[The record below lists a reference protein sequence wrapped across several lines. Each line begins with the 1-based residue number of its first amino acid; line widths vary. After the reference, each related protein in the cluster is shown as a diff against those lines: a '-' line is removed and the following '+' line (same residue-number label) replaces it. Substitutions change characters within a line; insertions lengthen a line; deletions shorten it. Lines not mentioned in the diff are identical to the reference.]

1 MSNQWFTGQ
10 TITQTI
16 EDNLGERYFYGL
28 RRTDEGELF
37 LGKLDQLSLN
47 DTIQINK
54 EGDPVDNYTEFDEGA
69 EFFEGR
75 DSAHN
80 LTYRNLNY
88 EQFRWDDAN
97 LFYYVNDEGE
107 LVVRINQGPNDG
119 AVQYAGETITI
130 TDSDREW
137 DNTNLTLD
145 NNNITYDQ
153 T

>member
-1 MSNQWFTGQ
+1 MSQFFTGQ
-10 TITQTI
+10 SITNVIQ
-16 EDNLGERYFYGL
+16 DNLGERYFYGL
-28 RRTDEGELF
+28 RRSDEGELF
-37 LGKLDQLSLN
+37 LGKLDQLSLE

-54 EGDPVDNYTEFDEGA
+54 EGDVEDNFTDFDEGV

-80 LTYRNLNY
+80 LTYKNLNY

-107 LVVRINQGPNDG
+107 LVVRINQGRNDG
-119 AVQYAGETITI
+119 AVEYAGDTITI
-130 TDSDREW
+130 VDSDKEW

-145 NNNITYDQ
+145 NNNITFDA

>member
-1 MSNQWFTGQ
+1 MSVFYEGQ
-10 TITQTI
+10 SITQTI

-28 RRTDEGELF
+28 RRTDSGELF
-37 LGKLDQLSLN
+37 LGKLDQLSLT

-54 EGDPVDNYTEFDEGA
+54 EGDVVDNFPDFDEGA

-80 LTYRNLNY
+80 LTYKNLNY

-97 LFYYVNDEGE
+97 LFYYVNDDGE
-107 LVVRINQGPNDG
+107 LVVRINQGLADG
-119 AVQYAGETITI
+119 AVEYAGDNTVIV
-130 TDSDREW
+130 DRDKEW
-137 DNTNLTLD
+137 DNTNLTMD
-145 NNNITYDQ
+145 NNNITFDQ

>member
-1 MSNQWFTGQ
+1 MSNQWYTGQ
-10 TITQTI
+10 SITETI

-28 RRTDEGELF
+28 RRTDAGELF
-37 LGKLDQLSLN
+37 LGKLDQLNLN
-47 DTIQINK
+47 DVIQINK
-54 EGDPVDNYTEFDEGA
+54 EGDPVDNFTEFDEGA

-80 LTYRNLNY
+80 LTYKNLMY

-97 LFYYVNDEGE
+97 LFYYVNEEGE
-107 LVVRINQGPNDG
+107 LVVRINQGPNEG
-119 AVQYAGETITI
+119 AVEYAGDTITI
-130 TDSDREW
+130 VDSDREW

-145 NNNITYDQ
+145 NNNITFDQ

>member
-1 MSNQWFTGQ
+1 MISVFYEGQ
-10 TITQTI
+10 SITQTI

-28 RRTDEGELF
+28 RRTDSGELF
-37 LGKLDQLSLN
+37 LGKLDQLSLT

-54 EGDPVDNYTEFDEGA
+54 EGDVVDNFPDFDEGA

-80 LTYRNLNY
+80 LTYKNLNY

-97 LFYYVNDEGE
+97 LFYYVNDDGE
-107 LVVRINQGPNDG
+107 LVVRINQGLADG
-119 AVQYAGETITI
+119 AVEYAGDNTVIV
-130 TDSDREW
+130 DSDKEW
-137 DNTNLTLD
+137 DNTNLTMD
-145 NNNITYDQ
+145 NNNITFDQ

>member
-1 MSNQWFTGQ
+1 MSVFYEGQ
-10 TITQTI
+10 SITQSI

-28 RRTDEGELF
+28 RRTDSGELF
-37 LGKLDQLSLN
+37 LGKLDQLSLT

-54 EGDPVDNYTEFDEGA
+54 EGDVVDNFPDFDEGA

-80 LTYRNLNY
+80 LTYKNLNY

-97 LFYYVNDEGE
+97 LFYYVNDDGE
-107 LVVRINQGPNDG
+107 LVVRINQGLADG
-119 AVQYAGETITI
+119 AVEYAGDNTVIV
-130 TDSDREW
+130 DSDKEW
-137 DNTNLTLD
+137 DNTNLTMD
-145 NNNITYDQ
+145 NNNITFDQ

>member
-1 MSNQWFTGQ
+1 MSVFYEGQ
-10 TITQTI
+10 SITQTI

-28 RRTDEGELF
+28 RRTDSGELF
-37 LGKLDQLSLN
+37 LGKLDQLSLT

-54 EGDPVDNYTEFDEGA
+54 EGDVVDNFPDFDEGA

-80 LTYRNLNY
+80 LTYKNLNY

-97 LFYYVNDEGE
+97 LFYYVNDDGE
-107 LVVRINQGPNDG
+107 LVVRINQGLADG
-119 AVQYAGETITI
+119 AVEYAGDNTVIV
-130 TDSDREW
+130 DGDKEW
-137 DNTNLTLD
+137 DNTNLTMD
-145 NNNITYDQ
+145 NNNITFDQ

>member
-1 MSNQWFTGQ
+1 MSVFYEGQ
-10 TITQTI
+10 SITQTI

-28 RRTDEGELF
+28 RRTDAGELF
-37 LGKLDQLSLN
+37 LGKLDQLSLT

-54 EGDPVDNYTEFDEGA
+54 EGDVVDNFPDFDEGA

-80 LTYRNLNY
+80 LTYKNLNY

-97 LFYYVNDEGE
+97 LFYYVNDDGE
-107 LVVRINQGPNDG
+107 LVVRINQGLADG
-119 AVQYAGETITI
+119 AVEYAGDNTVIV
-130 TDSDREW
+130 DSDKEW
-137 DNTNLTLD
+137 DNTNLTMD
-145 NNNITYDQ
+145 NNNITFDQ

>member
-1 MSNQWFTGQ
+1 MSVFYEGQ

-28 RRTDEGELF
+28 RRTDSGELF
-37 LGKLDQLSLN
+37 LGKLDQLSLT

-54 EGDPVDNYTEFDEGA
+54 EGDVVDNFPDFDEGA

-97 LFYYVNDEGE
+97 LFYSVNDDGE
-107 LVVRINQGPNDG
+107 LVVRINQGLADG
-119 AVQYAGETITI
+119 AVEYAGDNTVIV
-130 TDSDREW
+130 DSDKEW
-137 DNTNLTLD
+137 DNTNLTMD
-145 NNNITYDQ
+145 NNNITFDQ

>member
-1 MSNQWFTGQ
+1 MSNQWYTGQ

-28 RRTDEGELF
+28 RRTDDGELF
-37 LGKLDQLSLN
+37 LGKLDQLSLQ
-47 DTIQINK
+47 DVVKINN
-54 EGDPVDNYTEFDEGA
+54 EGDPVDNFTEFDEGA

-75 DSAHN
+75 DSSHN
-80 LTYRNLNY
+80 LTYKNLVY

-119 AVQYAGETITI
+119 AVQYAGDDIVI
-130 TDSDREW
+130 VDSDREW
-137 DNTNLTLD
+137 DNTNISLD
-145 NNNITYDQ
+145 NNNITFDQ

>member
-1 MSNQWFTGQ
+1 MSNFYAGQ
-10 TITQTI
+10 TIKDTI
-16 EDNLGERYFYGL
+16 IDNLGERYFYGL
-28 RRTDEGELF
+28 RRTDAGELF

-54 EGDPVDNYTEFDEGA
+54 EGDVVDNFTDFDEGS

-80 LTYRNLNY
+80 LTYKNLNY

-97 LFYYVNDEGE
+97 LFYYVNEEGE

-119 AVQYAGETITI
+119 AVTYAGDTITI
-130 TDSDREW
+130 IDSDKEW

-145 NNNITYDQ
+145 NNNITFDQ

>member
-1 MSNQWFTGQ
+1 MSVFYEGQ
-10 TITQTI
+10 SITQTI

-28 RRTDEGELF
+28 RRTDSGELF
-37 LGKLDQLSLN
+37 LGKLDQLSLT

-54 EGDPVDNYTEFDEGA
+54 EGDVVDNFPDFDEGA

-97 LFYYVNDEGE
+97 LFYYVNDDGE
-107 LVVRINQGPNDG
+107 LVVRINQGLADG
-119 AVQYAGETITI
+119 AVEYAGDNTVIV
-130 TDSDREW
+130 DSDKEW
-137 DNTNLTLD
+137 DNTNLTMD
-145 NNNITYDQ
+145 NNNITFDQ

>member
-28 RRTDEGELF
+28 RRTDDGELF

-47 DTIQINK
+47 DTIAINK
-54 EGDPVDNYTEFDEGA
+54 EGDPVDNYTELDEGG
-69 EFFEGR
+69 ELFEGR
-75 DSAHN
+75 DYAHN
-80 LTYRNLNY
+80 LTYKNLNY

-97 LFYYVNDEGE
+97 LFYYVNEEGE

-119 AVQYAGETITI
+119 AVQYAGDDIVI
-130 TDSDREW
+130 QDSDREW

-145 NNNITYDQ
+145 NNNITFDQ

>member
-1 MSNQWFTGQ
+1 MSVFYEGQ
-10 TITQTI
+10 SITQTI

-28 RRTDEGELF
+28 RRTDSGELF
-37 LGKLDQLSLN
+37 LGKLDQLSLT

-54 EGDPVDNYTEFDEGA
+54 EGDVVDNFPDFDEGA

-80 LTYRNLNY
+80 LTYKNLNY

-97 LFYYVNDEGE
+97 LFYYVNDDGE
-107 LVVRINQGPNDG
+107 LVVRINQGLADG
-119 AVQYAGETITI
+119 AVEYAGDNTVIV
-130 TDSDREW
+130 DSDKEW
-137 DNTNLTLD
+137 DNTNLTMD
-145 NNNITYDQ
+145 NNNSTFDQ

>member
-1 MSNQWFTGQ
+1 MSVFYEGQ
-10 TITQTI
+10 SITQTL

-28 RRTDEGELF
+28 RRTDSGELF
-37 LGKLDQLSLN
+37 LGKLDQLSLT

-54 EGDPVDNYTEFDEGA
+54 EGDVVDNFPDFDEGA

-80 LTYRNLNY
+80 LTYKNLNY

-97 LFYYVNDEGE
+97 LFYYVNDDGE
-107 LVVRINQGPNDG
+107 LVVRINQGLADG
-119 AVQYAGETITI
+119 AVEYAGDNTVIV
-130 TDSDREW
+130 DSDKEW
-137 DNTNLTLD
+137 DNTNLTMD
-145 NNNITYDQ
+145 NNNITFDQ

>member
-1 MSNQWFTGQ
+1 MSVFYEGQ
-10 TITQTI
+10 SITQTI

-28 RRTDEGELF
+28 RRTDSGELF
-37 LGKLDQLSLN
+37 LGKLDQLSLT

-54 EGDPVDNYTEFDEGA
+54 EGDVVDNFPDFDEGA

-80 LTYRNLNY
+80 LTYKNLNY

-97 LFYYVNDEGE
+97 LFYYVNDDGE
-107 LVVRINQGPNDG
+107 LVVRINQGLADG
-119 AVQYAGETITI
+119 AVEYAGDNTVIV
-130 TDSDREW
+130 DSDKEW
-137 DNTNLTLD
+137 DNTNLTMD
-145 NNNITYDQ
+145 NNNITFDQ

>member
-1 MSNQWFTGQ
+1 MSNQWYTGQ
-10 TITQTI
+10 GITETI

-28 RRTDEGELF
+28 RRTDAGELF
-37 LGKLDQLSLN
+37 LGKLDQLSLT

-80 LTYRNLNY
+80 LTYKNLMY

-97 LFYYVNDEGE
+97 LFYYVNEEGE
-107 LVVRINQGPNDG
+107 LVVRINQGPNEG
-119 AVQYAGETITI
+119 AVQYAGDTITI

-137 DNTNLTLD
+137 DNTNITMD
-145 NNNITYDQ
+145 DNNITFDQ
-153 T
+153 I